1 MLFLSPSLEMK
12 EKKVLF
18 AFSKTEF
25 LLVDQEDLIH
35 QLPFR
40 DLSVFDSN
48 WYIMKNSE
56 FLKFKSKSPR
66 EGRHVTDQVYSYQRE
81 QIWKQAGIT
90 RAR

>member
-1 MLFLSPSLEMK
+1 MNYEQLIISKYYLSTLMLFLSPSLEMK

-48 WYIMKNSE
+48 
-56 FLKFKSKSPR
+56 
-66 EGRHVTDQVYSYQRE
+66 
-81 QIWKQAGIT
+81 
-90 RAR
+90 